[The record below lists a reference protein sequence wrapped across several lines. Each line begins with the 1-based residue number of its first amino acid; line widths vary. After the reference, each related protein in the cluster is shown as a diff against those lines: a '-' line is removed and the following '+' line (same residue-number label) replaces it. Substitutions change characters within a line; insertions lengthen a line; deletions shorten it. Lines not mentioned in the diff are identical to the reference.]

1 MWSTKMRCSPSL
13 RRPMTSAAAPSRLPP
28 CWQGVAAIRRPYV
41 VAAAF
46 KNSRTEKLRTLLSGD
61 EILLGPCCHDALSA
75 KLIEQAGFP
84 YAFMSGFC
92 TSAARLG
99 GPDTGLISY
108 GEMVDTG
115 RYIYEATRSLP
126 VIGDG
131 DTGYGNAMNVK
142 RTVRGYAQ
150 AGFAGILIED
160 QVAPKSCGHVRGKKV
175 VGREEAVSRIRAAV
189 DARDEGADIL
199 IVARTDAR
207 QAVSL
212 EEALWR
218 AQAFAEAGADVLFI
232 DALESEEEMRAFTE
246 LGGAAAAVPK
256 MANML
261 EGGGKTPI
269 FRPSELQSMGFK
281 LVAYPLSLLGVSI
294 RAMQDALVGLRRGR
308 VPPVEALGSFADIQ
322 AAVGFPEY
330 FEEEQRYAISTPTSV
345 PAAFPEEAAPEEAA
359 PEERATEEAAPEAG
373 ATEEAAPE
381 AGATEEAAPEAGAT
395 EEAGPEERATEE
407 AVPDAEAPVIEPE
420 VVVEDRTSTPSDDSA
435 TWPLPPESIASSSA
449 LYPSVT
455 SSSGGSNSSSSTG
468 SGADAADD
476 PYYRRNR
483 SIRVRISDVSTGLV
497 KLETRVPA
505 GFLNGLTALIPQVSG
520 FNIEALLEQA
530 MGPGAVRPQP
540 GQPLISI
547 PTGNDIV
554 QIFLE

>member
-1 MWSTKMRCSPSL
+1 MWSTQMRCAPSL
-13 RRPMTSAAAPSRLPP
+13 RRPITSAAASSRLPP
-28 CWQGVAAIRRPYV
+28 CWRGVAAIRRPYIV
-41 VAAAF
+41 VTAAF

-99 GPDTGLISY
+99 APDTGLISY

-115 RYIYEATRSLP
+115 RYIYETTRNLP

-160 QVAPKSCGHVRGKKV
+160 QVAPKSCGHVRGKRV

-269 FRPSELQSMGFK
+269 FRPSELQAMGFK

-294 RAMQDALVGLRRGR
+294 RAMQDALIGLRKGR
-308 VPPVEALGSFADIQ
+308 VPPVEALGNFADIQ

-345 PAAFPEEAAPEEAA
+345 PAALPEEAAPEAVAAEEVA
-359 PEERATEEAAPEAG
+359 PEAVAAEEVAPEAVAAEEVAPEAVAAEEAAPEAV
-373 ATEEAAPE
+373 AAEEAA
-381 AGATEEAAPEAGAT
+381 
-395 EEAGPEERATEE
+395 
-407 AVPDAEAPVIEPE
+407 PDAEAPVVEPE
-420 VVVEDRTSTPSDDSA
+420 VVAEDRTSTPSDDSA
-435 TWPLPPESIASSSA
+435 TWPLPPESTASTSA

-455 SSSGGSNSSSSTG
+455 SSSGSSNSSSSGTG

-483 SIRVRISDVSTGLV
+483 SLRVRISDVSTGLV

-530 MGPGAVRPQP
+530 MGPEAVRPQA

-547 PTGNDIV
+547 PTGNDMV

>member
-1 MWSTKMRCSPSL
+1 MRSSPSL
-13 RRPMTSAAAPSRLPP
+13 SRPAVSRVAAAARMQPCWRSAAASRRA
-28 CWQGVAAIRRPYV
+28 CVSVAAT
-41 VAAAF
+41 F
-46 KNSRTEKLRTLLSGD
+46 KNSRTEKLRKLLRGD

-92 TSAARLG
+92 TAGARLG
-99 GPDTGLISY
+99 APDTGLISY

-115 RYIYEATRSLP
+115 RCIHEATRHIP

-160 QVAPKSCGHVRGKKV
+160 QEAPKSCGHVRGKRV

-232 DALESEEEMRAFTE
+232 DALESEAEMRAFTS
-246 LGGAAAAVPK
+246 LGGAAAGVPK

-261 EGGGKTPI
+261 EGGGKTPVLPPSALKALG
-269 FRPSELQSMGFK
+269 FR

-294 RAMQDALVGLRRGR
+294 RAMQDALQGLRRGR
-308 VPPVEALGSFADIQ
+308 VPPLEALGSFGDIQ

-330 FEEEQRYAISTPTSV
+330 YEEESRYAISNPTSTS
-345 PAAFPEEAAPEEAA
+345 AAAAAAPLPYPPYPYPPSPPQA
-359 PEERATEEAAPEAG
+359 
-373 ATEEAAPE
+373 
-381 AGATEEAAPEAGAT
+381 
-395 EEAGPEERATEE
+395 AGPVVE
-407 AVPDAEAPVIEPE
+407 PDF
-420 VVVEDRTSTPSDDSA
+420 VVEDRSAPADSFTATS
-435 TWPLPPESIASSSA
+435 WPHPPESKPSTSSTSSASSS
-449 LYPSVT
+449 
-455 SSSGGSNSSSSTG
+455 SSATAAEAFSSLFPPRTAAPHAGGSGSADTG
-468 SGADAADD
+468 SGTGSGTGGGAADD
-476 PYYRRNR
+476 ASYRRNR
-483 SIRVRISDVSTGLV
+483 SLRVRISDAASGLV

-505 GFLNGLTALIPQVSG
+505 GFLNGITALVPQVSG

-530 MGPGAVRPQP
+530 MGPGAARPQP
-540 GQPLISI
+540 GQPLLSI